1 MGRKKGMNDMEI
13 QLENRALAIT
23 GLCELDGASSRA
35 FQRAVGMAAKLGLA
49 TIEVDLSEVRSVDAS
64 ALGALAYLYRL
75 AGGHASLGVA
85 PVRLLNPQPGV
96 QQMLELARMDQLFE
110 VVITPAPHPQAEH
123 VPPEDLLK
131 AA

>member
-1 MGRKKGMNDMEI
+1 MEI
-13 QLENRALAIT
+13 QPENRVLVVK
-23 GLCELDGASSRA
+23 GLRELDAASGRA
-35 FQRAVGMAAKLGLA
+35 FRRAVGMAARLGLA
-49 TIEVDLSEVRSVDAS
+49 TIEIDLSQVSVVDAS

-75 AGGHASLGVA
+75 AGGHPPLGVA

-110 VVITPAPHPQAEH
+110 LVITSTQRPQIALAPTD
-123 VPPEDLLK
+123 DLLK